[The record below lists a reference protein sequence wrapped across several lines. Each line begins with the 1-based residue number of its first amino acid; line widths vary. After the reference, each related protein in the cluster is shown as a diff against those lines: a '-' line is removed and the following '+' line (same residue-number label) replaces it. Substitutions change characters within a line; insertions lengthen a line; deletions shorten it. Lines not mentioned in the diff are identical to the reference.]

1 MLYRLKCVISYL
13 LFFLDLLSVYNKSF
27 PLLFPDPNLKLIYY
41 QKLSPLPLLAIH
53 CSQRHKTLWVRRPF
67 WILGLWPFD
76 VLRRFSCLCESQM
89 SRVARADPP
98 TRAFEPHY
106 ITWGSN
112 WNKTE
117 TICILKKNHL
127 HLPGFSLGISRLPGS
142 SPSTS
147 RTPPPGVSNGLHHLY
162 LYAVLSYPLSTP
174 SLSLHPSSSII
185 VQ

>member
-1 MLYRLKCVISYL
+1 MC
-13 LFFLDLLSVYNKSF
+13 NKSF
-27 PLLFPDPNLKLIYY
+27 PFLFPDPNLKLSIV
-41 QKLSPLPLLAIH
+41 KSSPPVPRYRYPLFPAPFNSPQL
-53 CSQRHKTLWVRRPF
+53 RRPF
-67 WILGLWPFD
+67 WILSLWPFN
-76 VLRRFSCLCESQM
+76 VLRRFLCLCESQM

-147 RTPPPGVSNGLHHLY
+147 RTPPPGVSNGLHLLY